1 MCARNMC
8 AKCGAWVSKSPTLRA
23 LVSRL
28 RGCGAVGGFAGV
40 RAACSRKGGACVS
53 CAWVSKQPPYELSR
67 GAGRRER
74 WRGVSEG
81 EG

>member
-1 MCARNMC
+1 MLGRCVRNLRV
-8 AKCGAWVSKSPTLRA
+8 GDKSPTLRA

-74 WRGVSEG
+74 WRVVSEG